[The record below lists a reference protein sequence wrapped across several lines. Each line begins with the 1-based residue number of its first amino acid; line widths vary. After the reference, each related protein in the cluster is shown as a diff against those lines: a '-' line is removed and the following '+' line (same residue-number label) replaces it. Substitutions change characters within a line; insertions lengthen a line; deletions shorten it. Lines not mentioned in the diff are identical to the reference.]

1 MRCVLAGL
9 LTVLVG
15 CGGQVPERDG
25 GVDGGPDPVQ
35 TDGGFD
41 LNDVSWLLPLP
52 HASQRDA
59 LLSFEAVGARGT
71 LFPKALYDGLP
82 LLVPDQLNGTIHDE
96 FRIIG
101 VRVDPCF
108 PKDALNSGCIKQ
120 VRLVAQPVTF
130 TPLTSTRDAPIHLFY
145 DLSDD
150 DWAQLISR
158 VTELKAMARGATA
171 GLPLDVHPVIKREG
185 VNGAYAVKLREMISQ
200 LCGAQN
206 LSRVAF
212 MRLLQEDVAW
222 RFGAFDVKNGG
233 LVADPIPRLNALT
246 EQGVQEL
253 GTPAFRAGDLQPAAP
268 GDDLLVLLSEQEM
281 RLTDDRTLQKAITS
295 ALRLEH
301 PQRLSPRTA
310 DCASCHVAS
319 RALTNAK
326 NQRQLDLSNHAD
338 AFVFDTRFDLRRIDR
353 VGNDPRALR
362 AFGYFQDQSAF
373 SQRVINESA
382 EVAAALSR
390 SP

>member
-1 MRCVLAGL
+1 MRWWLASI

-15 CGGQVPERDG
+15 CGGPMPESDG
-25 GVDGGPDPVQ
+25 GVDGGGIE

-41 LNDVSWLLPLP
+41 LNDVSWLEPLP
-52 HASQRDA
+52 NAALKSSLLAFDAS
-59 LLSFEAVGARGT
+59 GARGV
-71 LFPKALYDGLP
+71 LFPRPLYDALP
-82 LLVPDQLNGTIHDE
+82 VLVPDQTNALIFSE

-108 PKDALNSGCIKQ
+108 PKDAENSACIKQ

-130 TPLTSTRDAPIHLFY
+130 TPLASTRDATIHLFY

-150 DWAQLISR
+150 DWAQLISA
-158 VTELKAMARGATA
+158 VTELKAMANGATA
-171 GLPLDVHPVIKREG
+171 GLPLDVHPVIRREG
-185 VNGAYAVKLREMISQ
+185 VNGAYATKLHSLVTR

-222 RFGAFDVKNGG
+222 RFGAFNVENGAF
-233 LVADPIPRLNALT
+233 VADPIPRLNALT
-246 EQGVQEL
+246 EQGVQEF
-253 GTPAFRAGDLQPAAP
+253 GNTEFRSGDLQPGAP
-268 GDDLLVLLSEQEM
+268 GDDLGVLLSEQEM
-281 RLTDDRTLQKAITS
+281 RLTDERTLQKAITS
-295 ALRLEH
+295 ALKLEH
-301 PQRLSPRTA
+301 PQRSSPKTA
-310 DCASCHVAS
+310 DCGSCHVAS

-326 NQRQLDLSNHAD
+326 NQKQLDLSQHAD
-338 AFVFDTRFDLRRIDR
+338 AFVFDTRFNLRRIDR

-362 AFGYFQDQSAF
+362 AFGYFKDQSAF

>member
-9 LTVLVG
+9 LTVLAG
-15 CGGQVPERDG
+15 CGAPMPTGDG
-25 GVDGGPDPVQ
+25 GVDAGVQ

-52 HASQRDA
+52 HSAQRDA
-59 LLSFEAVGARGT
+59 LLSFESAGARGA
-71 LFPKALYDGLP
+71 LFPRALYDGLP
-82 LLVPDQLNGTIHDE
+82 LLVPDQVNSTIHDE

-108 PKDALNSGCIKQ
+108 PKDAQNSGCIKQ
-120 VRLVAQPVTF
+120 VRLVAQALTF
-130 TPLTSTRDAPIHLFY
+130 TPLTSTRDATIHLFY

-150 DWAQLISR
+150 DWAQLINA
-158 VTELKAMARGATA
+158 VTELKTLANGATA

-185 VNGAYAVKLREMISQ
+185 LEGAYATKLRELISR
-200 LCGAQN
+200 LCGSQT

-222 RFGAFDVKNGG
+222 RFGAFDVKNGA

-246 EQGVQEL
+246 EQGVQEF
-253 GTPAFRAGDLQPAAP
+253 GNTAFRSGDLQPGAP
-268 GDDLLVLLSEQEM
+268 GDDLGVLLSEQEM
-281 RLTDDRTLQKAITS
+281 RLTDERTLQRAITS
-295 ALRLEH
+295 ALQLEH
-301 PQRLSPRTA
+301 PQRSSPETA
-310 DCASCHVAS
+310 DCASCHVVS

-326 NQRQLDLSNHAD
+326 NQRQLDLSTHAD
-338 AFVFDTRFDLRRIDR
+338 AFVFDTRFNLRRVDR

-362 AFGYFQDQSAF
+362 AFGYFGDQTAF

-382 EVAAALSR
+382 EVAAAFSR